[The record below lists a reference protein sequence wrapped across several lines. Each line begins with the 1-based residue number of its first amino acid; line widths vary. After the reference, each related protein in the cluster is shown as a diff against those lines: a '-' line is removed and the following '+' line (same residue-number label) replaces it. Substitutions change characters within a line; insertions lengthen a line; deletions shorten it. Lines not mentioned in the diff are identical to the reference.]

1 MNKGDQEEMSDN
13 EYRPRHGHAT
23 LNRLAQP
30 DDFGNHYAGEIWQ
43 SDGKGKLVKHWLNG
57 KLVKGSNGPFQSIKM
72 GRPKKTKF
80 GEQITADDPDYK
92 PAGKPDQE
100 PEPVKAD
107 FEDDIPF

>member
-1 MNKGDQEEMSDN
+1 MSDN
-13 EYRPRHGHAT
+13 EYRPRNGHAT
-23 LNRLAQP
+23 LNRNAKT
-30 DDFGNHYAGEIWQ
+30 DDFGNDYSGEIWL

-57 KLVKGSNGPFQSIKM
+57 KIVHGSNGPFQSLKTGKPKIKN
-72 GRPKKTKF
+72 GA
-80 GEQITADDPDYK
+80 QIIEDDPDYK